1 MARSREQADKAF
13 AGERTILAWNRSG
26 LAAVVCIAVLLR
38 HTWPLRGTGQ
48 DVAMGLI
55 AAAAI
60 AWAGGFLAST
70 ASNAV
75 NGQQELPIDGHEISP
90 LADTRTPRRRTGF
103 LPSGRSSDQRL
114 HPLPGESLF

>member
-48 DVAMGLI
+48 DAPLGLI

-70 ASNAV
+70 ASNAHRGRDV
-75 NGQQELPIDGHEISP
+75 VLGPTIFRLMTAGTVV
-90 LADTRTPRRRTGF
+90 LAVVAFVLGLLAAP
-103 LPSGRSSDQRL
+103 
-114 HPLPGESLF
+114 